1 MTDQIREQ
9 ASWRKGKTPVMM
21 KYIADHAKLF
31 AEIAGRGFL
40 SMPGYAYEA
49 ENELELMTKLGL
61 SDLNYKILSETIER
75 EMKQAGITYD
85 LSYKAAA
92 LAWDVDKQALMTAW
106 DAELCLIKQGMA
118 SDEETLARLAIEVAA
133 RQIVLLEAKTA
144 LDLQMEAYRL
154 ELAELEGST
163 SGLEISLANA
173 KVLTATKKLE
183 LLPIFQ
189 EILAKEQELL
199 TSGHGKVAA
208 YTALMA
214 AEQETATKKQQLI
227 PGYQELANLTT
238 AYAGLIPG
246 QISIEEQIAGEKLAQ
261 AQAITTKE
269 ESKLEEL
276 NTEID
281 TANLQ
286 VDTNQAKRNLQTT
299 QFNNQQTLTGTELNN
314 ENQYQNA
321 TNASYGRIIS
331 DERATSYEILS
342 AKQGINGIQN
352 NTKLDSARKLITA
365 EIAADKSV
373 NAAGIYGDGR
383 VATIRAETKLTA
395 ALEHII
401 G

>member
-1 MTDQIREQ
+1 MTDSIREQ

-49 ENELELMTKLGL
+49 ENELELMTKLGF
-61 SDLNYKILSETIER
+61 SELNYKILSETIER

-92 LAWDVDKQALMTAW
+92 LAWDVDKQALMAAW
-106 DAELCLIKQGMA
+106 DAELSLIKQGMA

-144 LDLQMEAYRL
+144 LELQMEAYRL
-154 ELAELEGST
+154 ELATLEGST
-163 SGLEISLANA
+163 SEYEISLANA

-189 EILAKEQELL
+189 EILAKEQGLL
-199 TSGHGKVAA
+199 TSEQGKVAA
-208 YTALMA
+208 YTVLME
-214 AEQETATKKQQLI
+214 AEQETATKKQLLI

-246 QISIEEQIAGEKLAQ
+246 QISIEEQIADEKLAQ
-261 AQAITTKE
+261 AQAINTKE
-269 ESKLEEL
+269 ASRLTEL
-276 NTEID
+276 NKEID

-286 VDTNQAKRNLQTT
+286 VDIDQSKRHLQTV
-299 QFNNQQTLTGTELNN
+299 QFNNQQTLTKTELNN
-314 ENQYQNA
+314 ENLYQNE
-321 TNASYGRIIS
+321 TDTYYTRIIG
-331 DERATSYEILS
+331 DERATSDEILS
-342 AKQGINGIQN
+342 EKHEINGIQN
-352 NTKLDSARKLITA
+352 DTKLDSARMLVDA
-365 EIAADKSV
+365 EIAANQGV
-373 NAAGIYGDGR
+373 NAAGIYGDEQ
-383 VATIRAETKLTA
+383 AAEIRAESNITA
-395 ALEHII
+395 SLKHLI